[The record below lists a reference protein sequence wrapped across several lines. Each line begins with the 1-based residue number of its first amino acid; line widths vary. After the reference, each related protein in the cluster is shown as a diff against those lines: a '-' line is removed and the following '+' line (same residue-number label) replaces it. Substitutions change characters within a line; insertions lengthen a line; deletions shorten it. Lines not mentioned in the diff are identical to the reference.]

1 MQYITLIKQRKK
13 AHDYFN
19 IYRKNIC
26 QNSIPF
32 HDKNR
37 KLRIEGN
44 FPYKTKREHLGIP
57 TINIILIDIR
67 LKTVF
72 IRKRTRHTCL
82 ISSFLFNIVL

>member
-19 IYRKNIC
+19 IYGKHIC

-32 HDKNR
+32 HDKKS

-44 FPYKTKREHLGIP
+44 FLYKRKSIYGIP
-57 TINIILIDIR
+57 TINIILIGKR

-72 IRKRTRHTCL
+72 IRKRTRHRCL
-82 ISSFLFNIVL
+82 L